1 MIVVFEFDIIL
12 ASTSIEDAQS
22 YLASILIRAGKS
34 TYSRNAFDNLTFD
47 HGLLIKA
54 RAEKENIDAN
64 AAGRERPLNP
74 AYEVA
79 VESVEDD
86 NLYVGHI
93 SWLATRQR

>member
-1 MIVVFEFDIIL
+1 MMVVFEFDIIL
-12 ASTSIEDAQS
+12 ASASIKDAQS

-34 TYSRNAFDNLTFD
+34 TYSRNAFDNLTSD
-47 HGLLIKA
+47 HGLLVKT

-64 AAGRERPLNP
+64 PAGRERPLDP

-86 NLYVGHI
+86 NLYIGHI
-93 SWLATRQR
+93 SRLAARQR